1 MHISTERNEENF
13 FNDIKSFAS
22 EIKKKDDFVVIF
34 HHDAD
39 GVSSGAIAIT
49 ALRRENKKLNYL
61 CLKQLYKEN
70 IEEIKKLGKN
80 YLFVDF
86 GSGQLDYLKE
96 DLGEENIF
104 IIDHHQPVSFA
115 EQEQKKWLS
124 KNNNMTKNDFI
135 ITLGSKIPRHI
146 NPLLYG
152 IDGGKE
158 LSGAGTTFFFA
169 KALNK
174 KNIDLAHLAIIGAL
188 GDMQDFTGS
197 LIGMNRKILEIAIN
211 EKLISK
217 KIDLRL
223 YGRISRPLVSYLMF
237 SSSPILPNLTAS
249 QDNCISFFKEIGIN
263 LKDHH
268 GNYKSYEDLK
278 EEEKRK
284 LSTALI
290 MHLNDFNTPEWKIKE
305 MIGEVYTLEK
315 EIKKSP
321 LRDAKEFATV
331 LNAAARNKKY
341 DIALAV
347 CLGDRDPFGE
357 YGKALSMLQI
367 HRENLRAGI
376 EFVEKNGVEEKKSF
390 YFFDARGEID
400 ESIVGVIAGM
410 LYGGIIHENKPI
422 IALAENED
430 GTIKISGRATS
441 SLLKKGINLG
451 LAFKEISKEIKGME
465 GGGHMVAA
473 GLKLPKEK
481 KEEFFQRLEKKLLEQ
496 LSNN

>member
-1 MHISTERNEENF
+1 MSDLKERNESKF
-13 FNDIKSFAS
+13 FEDINLFAS
-22 EIKKKDDFVVIF
+22 ELKKRDNFVVIF

-49 ALRRENKKLNYL
+49 ALKRENKKLNYL

-70 IEEIKKLGKN
+70 IDEIKGLGKN

-86 GSGQLDYLKE
+86 GSGQLDYLKK
-96 DLGEENIF
+96 DLGEENVF
-104 IIDHHQPVSFA
+104 VIDHHQPLKENGV
-115 EQEQKKWLS
+115 EVEMKW
-124 KNNNMTKNDFI
+124 
-135 ITLGSKIPRHI
+135 HI

-158 LSGAGTTFFFA
+158 LSGAGATFFFA
-169 KALNK
+169 QALNK
-174 KNIDLAHLAIIGAL
+174 KNSDLSALAIIGAL
-188 GDMQDFTGS
+188 GDMQDFTGN
-197 LIGMNRKILEIAIN
+197 LIGINRKILQIAEN
-211 EKLISK
+211 KNLISK

-223 YGRISRPLVSYLMF
+223 YGRISRPLISYLMF
-237 SSSPILPNLTAS
+237 STSPTLPNLTAN
-249 QDNCISFFKEIGIN
+249 QDNCISFFKEIEIE
-263 LKDHH
+263 LKDKHD
-268 GNYKSYEDLK
+268 NYKSYEDLK

-290 MHLNDFNTPEWKIKE
+290 MHLNDFNTPDWKIKE
-305 MIGEVYTLEK
+305 MIGEIYTLEK

-331 LNAAARNKKY
+331 LNACARNKKY

-376 EFVEKNGVEEKKSF
+376 EFVQKSGIEEKKSF

-410 LYGGIIHENKPI
+410 LYGGTIEENKPI

-441 SLLKKGINLG
+441 SLLKQGINLG
-451 LAFKEISKEIKGME
+451 LAFKELSKEIEGME
-465 GGGHMVAA
+465 GGGHAIAA

-481 KEEFFQRLEKKLLEQ
+481 KEEFLLKLEKKLLLQ
-496 LSNN
+496 LNEKFN

>member
-1 MHISTERNEENF
+1 MEKNLSVRNEEKF
-13 FNDIKSFAS
+13 FKDIELFAS
-22 EIKKKDDFVVIF
+22 EIKKRDNFVVVF

-39 GVSSGAIAIT
+39 GVTSGAIAIT
-49 ALRRENKKLNYL
+49 ALRRKNKKLKYL

-70 IEEIKKLGKN
+70 IEEIKRMGSN

-96 DLGEENIF
+96 DLGEDNVF
-104 IIDHHQPVSFA
+104 VIDHHQPLKIDGKIVGL
-115 EQEQKKWLS
+115 KW
-124 KNNNMTKNDFI
+124 
-135 ITLGSKIPRHI
+135 HI

-152 IDGGKE
+152 VDGGTE
-158 LSGAGTTFFFA
+158 ISGAGTTFFFA
-169 KALNK
+169 LTLDK
-174 KNIDLAHLAIIGAL
+174 KNSDLSILAIIGAL
-188 GDMQDFTGS
+188 GDMQDYSGS
-197 LIGMNRKILEIAIN
+197 LIGMNKKIIEIA
-211 EKLISK
+211 EKENLLSK

-249 QDNCISFFKEIGIN
+249 QDNCISFFKELDIP

-268 GNYKSYEDLK
+268 DNYRSYEDLS

-284 LSTALI
+284 FSSALI

-305 MIGEVYTLEK
+305 LIGEVYTLEK
-315 EIKKSP
+315 EYKKSP

-331 LNAAARNKKY
+331 LNACGRNAKT

-357 YGKALSMLQI
+357 YGRALSMLQI
-367 HRENLRAGI
+367 HKENLRAGI
-376 EFVEKNGVEEKKSF
+376 EFVQKNGIEEKKSF
-390 YFFDARGEID
+390 YFFDARGEIN

-410 LYGGIIHENKPI
+410 LYGGVIAENKPI

-441 SLLKKGINLG
+441 TLVKKGINLG
-451 LAFKEISKEIKGME
+451 GVFKEISKEIEGCE
-465 GGGHMVAA
+465 GGGHNVAA

-481 KEEFFQRLEKKLLEQ
+481 KEEFLNLLEEKLLLQ
-496 LSNN
+496 LNGN